1 MTWTNDVEYLLL
13 DFETWSPVDLR
24 EKGVHNYMRHPKTKA
39 LCAAFAIVTPAA
51 PAPLVVSSQ
60 FLVFPETDL
69 GQWGESGAWRFLF
82 KQAEGRVLVAHNLE
96 FELLLLQRK
105 AALYNLPLKLE
116 GILDTAAL
124 AQGCGLGRSLRQ
136 AAAMVG
142 AKKLDEDGSLIKEFC
157 TGPEKTYWEIVNHPR
172 WEELNLYC
180 RTDVEVMY
188 DVMAALPCRSFDI
201 ESHRQLVALEMN
213 DNGWPVDM
221 DSVRSMKAMADINKE
236 EAFHAFCR
244 SYPGTPETF
253 FGSSKQLKQF
263 TRDRGIVMDSFDE
276 QHVADMVEK
285 LEARHLTSEDEK
297 QVLDMLYAKKML
309 GGSGLRKLDV
319 IERMVG
325 DDNRLR
331 GQYMHIGAG
340 QSFRTTGVGVQMQN
354 LKRLPPQPSDLPH
367 FLKTWKESERR
378 DARWT
383 NDALGKN
390 LRQLFNVEEPGRL
403 IVGDFSSVESRGL
416 AWMADAQWKLDAFF
430 EGKDMYKVMASQ
442 IFHTP
447 YDLIEKPQRQI
458 GKVGELSCGY
468 QAGRVAV
475 KNYGAKMGIH
485 LSDAEVSSLIKG
497 WRNTNVEIVRLWADL
512 DEALRRMVHPLDRGF
527 SRSAKVIKPNVTFA
541 FYAEPS
547 LESIQAQHPGA
558 VDITIQVE
566 PEGMKPFARYLRG
579 VYKLGDQLVYHKPS
593 PAKGGPLWRDYFT
606 SPQTK
611 RVAKNTIYGGK
622 LTGILTQSL
631 CREIFMDRMVALQEE
646 LLAVPLL
653 HGKLIGQ
660 FHDELVV
667 EYCPKPGTKLGASS
681 EQLAKVVKQVMSAG
695 APPGFPLATE
705 VAMDRRYIK

>member
-1 MTWTNDVEYLLL
+1 M
-13 DFETWSPVDLR
+13 DLR
-24 EKGVHNYMRHPKTKA
+24 EKGVHNYMRHPETKA
-39 LCAAFAIVTPAA
+39 LCAAFAVLNTATPMPIEAR
-51 PAPLVVSSQ
+51 SQ
-60 FLVFPETDL
+60 ALVFPETEL
-69 GQWGESGAWRFLF
+69 GELGEFDAWRYLL

-105 AALYNLPLKLE
+105 AVEHDLPLNLR

-142 AKKLDEDGSLIKEFC
+142 AKKLDEDGSLVKEFC
-157 TGPEKTYWEIVNHPR
+157 TGPEKTYWELVAHPR

-180 RTDVEVMY
+180 RTDVEVMC
-188 DVMAALPCRSFDI
+188 DVMASLPFRGFDI
-201 ESHRQLVALEMN
+201 ESPRQLVALEMN

-221 DSVRSMKAMADINKE
+221 DSVRSMKTMADINKG
-236 EAFHAFCR
+236 EAFYAFCR
-244 SYPGTPETF
+244 AYPGTPKTF

-276 QHVADMVEK
+276 QHVAAMVEK
-285 LEARHLTSEDEK
+285 LEAKHLTSENEE
-297 QVLDMLYAKKML
+297 QVLDMLHIKQLL
-309 GGSGLRKLDV
+309 GGSGLNKLDV
-319 IERMVG
+319 IERMIG
-325 DDNRLR
+325 DDDRLR

-354 LKRLPPQPSDLPH
+354 LKRLPPQLSDLPH
-367 FLKTWKESERR
+367 FLKIWEEDRR
-378 DARWT
+378 PDYRWT
-383 NDALGKN
+383 NDVLGTN

-512 DEALRRMVHPLDRGF
+512 DEALRRMVQPLDRGF

-558 VDITIQVE
+558 VDITVQVE

-646 LLAVPLL
+646 LLATPFL
-653 HGKLIGQ
+653 HGKLVGQ

-667 EYCPKPGTKLGASS
+667 EYCPKPGVKLGATP
-681 EQLAKVVKQVMSAG
+681 EHLAKVVKRVMSAG
-695 APPGFPLATE
+695 APQGFPLATE